1 MSGLLIA
8 VLLALTVLGAMWL
21 AGLRGP
27 LLMLAGAALA
37 FGGAGYALQ
46 GRPDLP
52 GDPRQSARAG
62 ETVDLSELRTT
73 LMGSFT
79 GSERWLN
86 LADSYAR
93 RGKSEEAVR
102 LLSAQVRR
110 HPRDYALWVGLG
122 NALVEHGGS
131 VSPAARLAFE
141 RADALAPNHPAPR
154 FFLGLAEAR
163 SGNPVEASRQ
173 WKELLASAPAD
184 AGWRPM
190 VEQALVA
197 IGQAPTGS

>member
-1 MSGLLIA
+1 MCFIVDRKPARSACNVRARSGEIRTRQIYARQLRSKVIDDEIA
-8 VLLALTVLGAMWL
+8 
-21 AGLRGP
+21 LRGI
-27 LLMLAGAALA
+27 
-37 FGGAGYALQ
+37 
-46 GRPDLP
+46 D
-52 GDPRQSARAG
+52 
-62 ETVDLSELRTT
+62 
-73 LMGSFT
+73 
-79 GSERWLN
+79 
-86 LADSYAR
+86 ADSSVAHGQVIDDEQLLR
-93 RGKSEEAVR
+93 SALVR
-102 LLSAQVRR
+102 SA

-184 AGWRPM
+184 AGWRPL
-190 VEQALVA
+190 VEDAVAALSSE
-197 IGQAPTGS
+197 PPR